1 MVAQDTF
8 IGPSV
13 DWFALSPHL
22 VLVGGALFLMVVG
35 ALTPA
40 WPRNLMS
47 LTTVGFTVA
56 AAVLSV
62 FIWNDIGS
70 EGPSAIVGGVL
81 AVDRLSLFL
90 TFAVLAATA
99 LVALMS
105 DAELRGTDNDGP
117 EIYSMLLVAATGAL
131 VMVGAN
137 ELIVMFLGL
146 ETVSLA
152 LYVLAA
158 SDRRRS
164 ASQESGMK
172 YFILGGLASAFFLYG
187 IALLYGGT
195 RTTSLTD
202 MVARLQSQV
211 NIGGNDAL
219 VLAGLALM
227 LIGFA
232 FKVSAVPFHVWSP
245 DVYQG
250 APSNITAF
258 MASVGKVA
266 AFGAM
271 LRVLTSALPF
281 YRDDWRPIIW
291 VLAVLSLVVGS
302 LLAVV
307 QTDVKRM
314 LAFSSVSHAGFILV
328 GLEAAGLSAG
338 ENAMFSSVQSVAVYL
353 GLYSVLV
360 VGSFAVI
367 SVASRSG
374 DTTLDGFNGLSS
386 RRPTLALALTVFLLA
401 QAGVPFTSGFVAKW
415 GVIQSAVDAG
425 SYWLAVIAMLA
436 AVIAAFLYLR
446 IMVSMWLRPA
456 DDNAE
461 AVNVPGLSGIAIA
474 GAAGFTLAIGIYP
487 QWVLSVAEGILSFA

>member
-35 ALTPA
+35 VLTPA

-105 DAELRGTDNDGP
+105 DAELLGTDNDGP
-117 EIYSMLLVAATGAL
+117 EIYSLLLVAATGAL

-195 RTTSLTD
+195 RTTSLAD
-202 MVARLQSQV
+202 MVTRLQSQV
-211 NIGGNDAL
+211 NIGGNDTL

-291 VLAVLSLVVGS
+291 VLAVLSLIVGS

-367 SVASRSG
+367 SVASRGG

-456 DDNAE
+456 DDNTE

>member
-35 ALTPA
+35 VLTPA

-117 EIYSMLLVAATGAL
+117 EIYSLLLVAATGAL

-195 RTTSLTD
+195 RTTSLAD
-202 MVARLQSQV
+202 MVTRLQSQV

-250 APSNITAF
+250 APSHITAF

-291 VLAVLSLVVGS
+291 VLAVLSLIVGS

-367 SVASRSG
+367 SVASRGG
-374 DTTLDGFNGLSS
+374 DTTLDGFIGLSS
-386 RRPTLALALTVFLLA
+386 RRPTLALALTMFLLA

>member
-35 ALTPA
+35 VLTPA

-105 DAELRGTDNDGP
+105 DAELLGTDNDGP
-117 EIYSMLLVAATGAL
+117 EIYSLLLVAATGAL

-195 RTTSLTD
+195 RTTSLAD
-202 MVARLQSQV
+202 MVTRLQSQV

-291 VLAVLSLVVGS
+291 VLAVLSLIVGS

-367 SVASRSG
+367 SVASRGG

-456 DDNAE
+456 DDNTE

>member
-1 MVAQDTF
+1 
-8 IGPSV
+8 
-13 DWFALSPHL
+13 
-22 VLVGGALFLMVVG
+22 MVVG
-35 ALTPA
+35 VLTPA

-117 EIYSMLLVAATGAL
+117 EIYSLLLVAATGAL

-202 MVARLQSQV
+202 MVTRLQSQV

-367 SVASRSG
+367 SVASRGG

-461 AVNVPGLSGIAIA
+461 AVIVPSLSGIAIA
-474 GAAGFTLAIGIYP
+474 GAAGFTVAIGIYP
-487 QWVLSVAEGILSFA
+487 QWVLSVAEGIISFG

>member
-1 MVAQDTF
+1 
-8 IGPSV
+8 
-13 DWFALSPHL
+13 
-22 VLVGGALFLMVVG
+22 
-35 ALTPA
+35 
-40 WPRNLMS
+40 
-47 LTTVGFTVA
+47 
-56 AAVLSV
+56 
-62 FIWNDIGS
+62 
-70 EGPSAIVGGVL
+70 
-81 AVDRLSLFL
+81 
-90 TFAVLAATA
+90 
-99 LVALMS
+99 
-105 DAELRGTDNDGP
+105 
-117 EIYSMLLVAATGAL
+117 
-131 VMVGAN
+131 
-137 ELIVMFLGL
+137 
-146 ETVSLA
+146 
-152 LYVLAA
+152 
-158 SDRRRS
+158 
-164 ASQESGMK
+164 MK

-202 MVARLQSQV
+202 MVTRLQSQV

-258 MASVGKVA
+258 MASVGKIA

-338 ENAMFSSVQSVAVYL
+338 ESAMFSSVQSVAVYL

-367 SVASRSG
+367 SVASRGG

-401 QAGVPFTSGFVAKW
+401 QAGVPFTSGFIAKW

-456 DDNAE
+456 DANAE
-461 AVNVPGLSGIAIA
+461 AVNVPILSGIAIA

-487 QWVLSVAEGILSFA
+487 QWVLSVAEGILAFA

>member
-1 MVAQDTF
+1 MFAQDLF
-8 IGPSV
+8 VGPSV

-22 VLVGGALFLMVVG
+22 VLVGGALVLMVVG
-35 ALTPA
+35 ALTPQ
-40 WPRNLMS
+40 WPRGLMS
-47 LTTVGFTVA
+47 LSSVAFTVA
-56 AAVLSV
+56 AAVLSI

-70 EGPSAIVGGVL
+70 EGASTVVGGVL
-81 AVDRLSLFL
+81 AIDRLSIFL
-90 TFAVLAATA
+90 TFAILAATA
-99 LVALMS
+99 LVALIS

-117 EIYSMLLVAATGAL
+117 EIYSLLLVAATGAL

-146 ETVSLA
+146 ETLSLA

-158 SDRRRS
+158 SDRRRN

-195 RTTSLTD
+195 RTTSLAE
-202 MVARLQSQV
+202 MVSRLQGEV
-211 NIGGNDAL
+211 NIGRNDAL
-219 VLAGLALM
+219 VLAGIALM

-271 LRVLTSALPF
+271 LRLLVAALPF

-291 VLAVLSLVVGS
+291 VLSVLSLVVGS

-328 GLEAAGLSAG
+328 GIEATGWSAG
-338 ENAMFSSVQSVAVYL
+338 EAAMFSSVQSVAVYL

-367 SVASRSG
+367 TVVGHDGETS
-374 DTTLDGFNGLSS
+374 LDGFNGLSS

-415 GVIQSAVDAG
+415 GVIQSAVDEG

-456 DDNAE
+456 DDSSDPVA
-461 AVNVPGLSGIAIA
+461 VPGLSGVAI
-474 GAAGFTLAIGIYP
+474 GAAAIFTLAIGIYP
-487 QWVLSVAEGILSFA
+487 QWVLSVAEGIIAFP

>member
-56 AAVLSV
+56 AAGLSV
-62 FIWNDIGS
+62 FIWNDIGA

-117 EIYSMLLVAATGAL
+117 EIYSLLLVAATGAL

-202 MVARLQSQV
+202 MVTRLQSQV

-291 VLAVLSLVVGS
+291 VLAVLSLIVGS

-367 SVASRSG
+367 SVAGRGG

-415 GVIQSAVDAG
+415 GVIQSAVGAG

>member
-62 FIWNDIGS
+62 FIWNDIGA

-117 EIYSMLLVAATGAL
+117 EIYSLLLVAATGAL

-195 RTTSLTD
+195 RTTSLAD
-202 MVARLQSQV
+202 MVTRLQSQV

-291 VLAVLSLVVGS
+291 VLAVLSLIVGS

-367 SVASRSG
+367 GVAGRGG